1 MEAASP
7 LPSMVVNAVWAD
19 SRRLKKLTAVP
30 TAAVPMP
37 TMGAVTAFDMPLPS
51 DCRPLPSAAT
61 CFLVDSVIEET
72 AAR

>member
-7 LPSMVVNAVWAD
+7 LPSMVLNAVWAD

-37 TMGAVTAFDMPLPS
+37 TMGAVTAFDMPLPM

-61 CFLVDSVIEET
+61 CFCVDETREET